1 MSQSLEIFIV
11 DDDIDVA
18 EGLADALELH
28 GHKITLAHSGKEA
41 VEFFS
46 QRDFDITFMDV
57 MMPGMNGVESFL
69 EIRKIKPQ
77 AKVVMLTGYSVE
89 QLLQQAV
96 ENGAV
101 AVLHKPVAM
110 EAVQQALEEVRHNK
124 GMVLV
129 ADDDPDFSDSVTEI
143 LKLQGYRT
151 CIARDGEAA
160 VEMVAAG
167 GIDVL
172 ILDIQMP
179 LIDGLAV
186 YLELQ
191 KRNRVVPTIVVTGY
205 PEEES
210 NTLETFRNMSVTGI
224 LVKPFDPRDLL
235 QTLQNI
241 KEAA

>member
-101 AVLHKPVAM
+101 AILHKPVAM

-129 ADDDPDFSDSVTEI
+129 ADDDPDFSDSVTEV
-143 LKLQGYRT
+143 LELQGYRT
-151 CIARDGEAA
+151 CIAGDGEAA